1 MNHGALG
8 NWSPLMC
15 TSCCPVE
22 AGPIVLSDV
31 TMSWLVRWWPPGDS
45 TSPLITQSCLST
57 RRSHFS
63 TIVTAHTNRYFIHR
77 QTSQST
83 RNVRNA
89 PSWPQNYLTS
99 VFTGSIRLINFH
111 LSAACRCRVLDP
123 QQNGKYPSRFL
134 VPIAYFCIFTGW

>member
-1 MNHGALG
+1 MERSETGPLWCAPAAVQLKRDRLSCLTSQCRGWSGGGRRVTPRHHLSHNPVCLQGDPI
-8 NWSPLMC
+8 SPLLLLL
-15 TSCCPVE
+15 T
-22 AGPIVLSDV
+22 
-31 TMSWLVRWWPPGDS
+31 
-45 TSPLITQSCLST
+45 
-57 RRSHFS
+57 
-63 TIVTAHTNRYFIHR
+63 TNRYFIHR